1 VSSWYFGDGTKLF
14 NAAADRVLPAEGL
27 ALPIPK
33 IIPLDPVLTSSV
45 AKPGGA
51 AFGFRVS
58 RRITRRAAAEFS
70 IERAGKLFISDQ
82 GLSRI
87 DASRS
92 SFAAAFGSVTGVA
105 ANSRST
111 IKEQGVPFTFSTGA
125 LTINTSGFG
134 RIRPFL
140 TVGAGLLSTGGETPN
155 ASLVGSYDPGPRANI
170 PSDVVTDTI
179 KLDFAPSNHQSFAAL
194 LGGGIKV
201 PMNSRWGIRVDIRAY
216 LYRNPITTSLTA
228 VHSTAQTVAFIVA
241 DDVGFQ
247 QFWAVIPIGSPVG
260 SPTPPGPVSSLSGPA
275 IFGHKSFTETGLQ
288 SQIRIS
294 VGPYWRF

>member
-1 VSSWYFGDGTKLF
+1 MLF
-14 NAAADRVLPAEGL
+14 NAAAERVGPT
-27 ALPIPK
+27 IPK
-33 IIPLDPVLTSSV
+33 IIPLDPILTTSV

-70 IERAGKLFISDQ
+70 IEHGGELSISDQ

-92 SFAAAFGSVTGVA
+92 SFASAFGSVTSVT

-111 IKEQGVPFTFSTGA
+111 IKEHGAPLTFSTGA
-125 LTINTSGFG
+125 LIINTPGVG
-134 RIRPFL
+134 GIRPFL
-140 TVGAGLLSTGGETPN
+140 TVGAGVLSTGRETPN
-155 ASLVGSYDPGPRANI
+155 ASIVGSYDPGPSVSMNL
-170 PSDVVTDTI
+170 SDVVTDTVE
-179 KLDFAPSNHQSFAAL
+179 LDFAPSKRQSFAAL

-201 PMNSRWGIRVDIRAY
+201 PMNSRWGIRADFGAY

-228 VHSTAQTVAFIVA
+228 VHTDPQTVAFIVA
-241 DDVGFQ
+241 DDPRFI

-260 SPTPPGPVSSLSGPA
+260 TPAPPGPVSSLSGPA
-275 IFGHKSFTETGLQ
+275 IFGLKSFTETGLQ